1 MSNKTGHVLLP
12 KSRTEQVSALSCQ
25 VGQVLPPGKQAG
37 QALSS
42 SSKMDYP
49 WLPRLKNEA
58 LLVPKELAG
67 QLEKVKMLS
76 SQAQQVKMLLSQAHK
91 DKLVPSQAQQGN
103 VPSTQPKQASNL
115 AVPSSHSRDD
125 LLSKLGQLQA
135 SSASTKPVIT
145 EKEDIPRSAG
155 QYQETLPTYK
165 PIPSSST

>member
-1 MSNKTGHVLLP
+1 
-12 KSRTEQVSALSCQ
+12 
-25 VGQVLPPGKQAG
+25 
-37 QALSS
+37 
-42 SSKMDYP
+42 MDYP
-49 WLPRLKNEA
+49 WMPRLKNKA
-58 LLVPKELAG
+58 LLVPKELTG

-145 EKEDIPRSAG
+145 ENEDIQRSAG
-155 QYQETLPTYK
+155 QYQETLPTSSLVTQADQVAAPQAK
-165 PIPSSST
+165 PVKKLDAPPSSQRATVLQCPLSLAHRDKLCLAPRVL